1 MPNRL
6 QNLLGIAPL
15 ENLRRRR
22 GQGTSSLMNTDLQ
35 NQVGFS
41 QGGLA
46 PLNQVSPLQSSAKL
60 LEPVS
65 AGLYQTQMQNGGFE
79 SPLLD
84 TIPRTGTGMGTGGF
98 TGTGISGD
106 MGGGGDPETGYV
118 PGAYEKYYTDPG
130 DLLSGFFSAMPDKAA
145 QAQWVEFLSEG
156 SVAGA
161 GLSME
166 EYGALMGF
174 DIRHIQAD
182 THGIRKKLEVSYEQY
197 KSQFGGFGSETSLQ
211 EELRNVQ
218 EYRTDLFGTVGTK
231 SEMEAASI
239 LGMTQAGSTSG
250 LESGRRREVMQEG
263 IQTLDEVLRKQLVDA
278 ESQYFGQLEGLY
290 ESYVTTF
297 QDQMKSI
304 QDDLLKEHPNFEEL
318 LKWGTTESGEGSQ
331 VWNLQRVITEVE
343 GSHTQYQDMWAD
355 FINLGGS
362 VELQN
367 YMSEQYASTEGWNP
381 SFEDI
386 MSWIS
391 NWLDNY

>member
-15 ENLRRRR
+15 ENLRKRR
-22 GQGTSSLMNTDLQ
+22 GQGTSNLMNTDLQ

-46 PLNQVSPLQSSAKL
+46 PLNQVSPLQPSANL

-65 AGLYQTQMQNGGFE
+65 AGFYQTQMQNRGFE

-84 TIPRTGTGMGTGGF
+84 TISRTGTGVGTSAGKGGF
-98 TGTGISGD
+98 TGAGISGD
-106 MGGGGDPETGYV
+106 MGGNGDPDAGYV
-118 PGAYEKYYTDPG
+118 PGVRDKFYTDPG
-130 DLLSGFFSAMPDKAA
+130 DLLSSFLSAMPDKAA
-145 QAQWVEFLSEG
+145 QAQWIEFLSEG
-156 SVAGA
+156 SAEDE
-161 GLSME
+161 GLSMD

-174 DIRHIQAD
+174 DIRHIQAN
-182 THGIRKKLEVSYEQY
+182 THGIRDKLQVSYDKY
-197 KSQFGGFGSETSLQ
+197 KSQFGSL
-211 EELRNVQ
+211 EEDLANVQ
-218 EYRTDLFGTVGTK
+218 KYRTDLFGSVGTK

-250 LESGRRREVMQEG
+250 VESGRRREVMQEG

-290 ESYVTTF
+290 ESYVTNF
-297 QDQMKSI
+297 QDQMKNI
-304 QDDLLKEHPNFEEL
+304 QDDLLKEHSNLEEL

-331 VWNLQRVITEVE
+331 AWNLQRVITEVE

-367 YMSEQYASTEGWNP
+367 YMSEQYASIEGWNP

>member
-15 ENLRRRR
+15 ENLRKRR
-22 GQGTSSLMNTDLQ
+22 GQGTSNLMNTDLQ

-41 QGGLA
+41 QGGIA
-46 PLNQVSPLQSSAKL
+46 PLNQVSPLQSSANL

-65 AGLYQTQMQNGGFE
+65 AGFYQTQMQNRGFE

-84 TIPRTGTGMGTGGF
+84 TISRTGTGVGTSAGKGGF
-98 TGTGISGD
+98 TGAGISGD
-106 MGGGGDPETGYV
+106 MGGNGDPDAGYV
-118 PGAYEKYYTDPG
+118 PCVRDKFYTDPG
-130 DLLSGFFSAMPDKAA
+130 DLLSSFLSAMPDKAA
-145 QAQWVEFLSEG
+145 QAQWIEFLSEG
-156 SVAGA
+156 SAEDE
-161 GLSME
+161 GLSMD

-174 DIRHIQAD
+174 DIRHIQAN
-182 THGIRKKLEVSYEQY
+182 THGIRDKLQVSYDKY
-197 KSQFGGFGSETSLQ
+197 KSQFGSL
-211 EELRNVQ
+211 EEDLANVQ
-218 EYRTDLFGTVGTK
+218 KYRTDLFGSVGTK

-250 LESGRRREVMQEG
+250 VESGRRREVMQEG

-290 ESYVTTF
+290 ESYVTNF
-297 QDQMKSI
+297 QDQMKNI
-304 QDDLLKEHPNFEEL
+304 QDDLLKEHSNLEEL

-331 VWNLQRVITEVE
+331 AWNLQRVITEVE

-367 YMSEQYASTEGWNP
+367 YMSEQYASIEGWNP